1 MKMDKVL
8 ETLKEDYALR
18 ASLKR
23 KHLKVQDELEDEI
36 DDLEQ
41 SLITSKIIPE
51 LEQYAKTLLNDLEC
65 EVYLAI
71 KKDSNGNVEVD
82 DELSC
87 IPVSIAK
94 QQTPAHIFSQDE
106 KGDVVDEVDSNDT
119 FAKEPEVIE
128 PEEVV
133 DLEMRKPRS
142 KSIGFAVSFSDGTVY
157 HEKKAVNTWIL
168 SLKKIGLES
177 ICNNRSKH
185 IAWHRVNGQDIC
197 IVERTETVRES
208 DGRSP
213 QTLVDGFYVITQ
225 LSNDQKAKDLLAL
238 GEYLPK
244 LGIKVIW
251 DDETQ
256 ETTEKPVINEEASHW
271 NYPIK
276 EQFRSFLSKQKTEGT
291 TNSYTSTLDNAV
303 RQWINKEVDE
313 HADSVFSYTSA
324 EDVRLCIE
332 MLNSSP
338 EYVAENDRKHHSM
351 SAALNQYL
359 KFIEEW
365 ESKIKSRI

>member
-1 MKMDKVL
+1 MSKLTDFYIHKASLQEEGNPIDPQWEMLEDQLLKEELLPELIEQMKMVFAKVKSPL
-8 ETLKEDYALR
+8 MFNGSYDPNGCLSVSFTRNCIQMSTMGPYTVMTSRAQSNVTIKEAGEDVAAEPETTGNED
-18 ASLKR
+18 
-23 KHLKVQDELEDEI
+23 V
-36 DDLEQ
+36 
-41 SLITSKIIPE
+41 
-51 LEQYAKTLLNDLEC
+51 
-65 EVYLAI
+65 
-71 KKDSNGNVEVD
+71 VD
-82 DELSC
+82 DEPR
-87 IPVSIAK
+87 I
-94 QQTPAHIFSQDE
+94 T
-106 KGDVVDEVDSNDT
+106 
-119 FAKEPEVIE
+119 
-128 PEEVV
+128 
-133 DLEMRKPRS
+133 RS
-142 KSIGFAVSFSDGTVY
+142 KSIGFSVSFRDGTVF

-168 SLKKIGLES
+168 ALKKIGLEN

-185 IAWHRVNGQDIC
+185 NAWHRVAGQDIC
-197 IVERTETVRES
+197 IVERTETVRDS
-208 DGRSP
+208 DGKSP

-256 ETTEKPVINEEASHW
+256 ETTEKPVINEEASRW

-291 TNSYTSTLDNAV
+291 ANSYTSTLDNAV
-303 RQWINKEVDE
+303 RQWISKVVDE